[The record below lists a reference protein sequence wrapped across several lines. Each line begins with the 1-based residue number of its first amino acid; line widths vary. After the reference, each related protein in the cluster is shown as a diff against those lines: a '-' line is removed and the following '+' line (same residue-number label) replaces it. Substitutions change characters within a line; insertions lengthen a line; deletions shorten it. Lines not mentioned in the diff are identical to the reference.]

1 VFWWPQVVVRPA
13 SGKEVVMDILVMEN
27 IFYNRDLFP
36 IYDLKGSERARLA
49 RDDPSDP
56 TRVLLDQN
64 LMQSNLNDPI
74 LVSPRSLPWLWRLWA
89 KGSNMSRRLCKSG
102 MWVSGPPRGT
112 SCKFW

>member
-1 VFWWPQVVVRPA
+1 
-13 SGKEVVMDILVMEN
+13 MDILVMEN

-56 TRVLLDQN
+56 ARVLMDQN

-74 LVSPRSLPWLWRLWA
+74 LVPAHSQIRLP
-89 KGSNMSRRLCKSG
+89 
-102 MWVSGPPRGT
+102 
-112 SCKFW
+112 

>member
-1 VFWWPQVVVRPA
+1 MSIFLGSSWAIKEGGACCLHTAYLQVVVKPA
-13 SGKEVVMDILVMEN
+13 NGREVQLDILVMEN

-56 TRVLLDQN
+56 GRVLLDQN

-74 LVSPRSLPWLWRLWA
+74 LVRTPR
-89 KGSNMSRRLCKSG
+89 
-102 MWVSGPPRGT
+102 
-112 SCKFW
+112 

>member
-1 VFWWPQVVVRPA
+1 MRPA
-13 SGKEVVMDILVMEN
+13 NGREVQMDILLMEN

-56 TRVLLDQN
+56 ARVLLDQN

-74 LVSPRSLPWLWRLWA
+74 LVRSS
-89 KGSNMSRRLCKSG
+89 GSSEG
-102 MWVSGPPRGT
+102 Q
-112 SCKFW
+112 

>member
-1 VFWWPQVVVRPA
+1 
-13 SGKEVVMDILVMEN
+13 MDILVMEN

-56 TRVLLDQN
+56 ARVLMDQN

-74 LVSPRSLPWLWRLWA
+74 LVRIFLD
-89 KGSNMSRRLCKSG
+89 MSRMHLDSDCTAKVLFVRRLHLQ
-102 MWVSGPPRGT
+102 
-112 SCKFW
+112 

>member
-1 VFWWPQVVVRPA
+1 MVKPTNGR
-13 SGKEVVMDILVMEN
+13 EVQMDILVMEN

-56 TRVLLDQN
+56 ARVLLDQN

-74 LVSPRSLPWLWRLWA
+74 LVGLHAPCIRCIVSLMDSILSHLDLRQ
-89 KGSNMSRRLCKSG
+89 
-102 MWVSGPPRGT
+102 
-112 SCKFW
+112 